1 MAQCVRWYLI
11 IINSGR
17 TKKPENCL
25 NIKGMLGLA
34 KEWAEQPH
42 ANRGCFE
49 VSGLWSLKLRLLQP
63 EETATV
69 FSPSIPARTSHLLF
83 YVIHCLLSLLIQLK
97 SEQVR
102 KSLAVESKPME
113 LHLGPPQGSE
123 MPEKYPDDLPEPCC
137 LVPQAGQDARALKN
151 RLIHAPAHL
160 PWVAELCRASVSF
173 QHSAPCWFY
182 TPVTQ
187 PSAMLLQ
194 HAEATGSSLL
204 GSEFVKEFSSFSR
217 QSCQSARQ
225 GHRAPC
231 PHGSHVAGPAPLAL
245 WCGSI
250 LGPVAWWGQPF
261 QTDISAPPFSS
272 APSVSLGVVRR

>member
-42 ANRGCFE
+42 TNRGCFE

-63 EETATV
+63 EGTATV
-69 FSPSIPARTSHLLF
+69 FSPSIPARASHLLF

-97 SEQVR
+97 SEQVW

-137 LVPQAGQDARALKN
+137 LVPQAGQDVR
-151 RLIHAPAHL
+151 
-160 PWVAELCRASVSF
+160 PWRTDSSMP
-173 QHSAPCWFY
+173 QHTYPG
-182 TPVTQ
+182 
-187 PSAMLLQ
+187 LL
-194 HAEATGSSLL
+194 
-204 GSEFVKEFSSFSR
+204 
-217 QSCQSARQ
+217 
-225 GHRAPC
+225 
-231 PHGSHVAGPAPLAL
+231 
-245 WCGSI
+245 
-250 LGPVAWWGQPF
+250 
-261 QTDISAPPFSS
+261 SS
-272 APSVSLGVVRR
+272 AGRLWAFSIQLPVGFTHQ